1 MLLGRPVFLIT
12 VSCQESF
19 AKWSVWDSG
28 YGFVLSFCCF
38 VDFNEVGA
46 VRDLWD
52 VPTLNTN
59 PYPNYNHKPYLN
71 LNLTHFFISTSMG
84 GGDVPGIPDSTYHFN
99 RATWCVQLV
108 PLLLMWNNTCSATR
122 LTFRHSRSS
131 QHCCHCV
138 WYRDCG
144 VQCLSAIMF
153 CNAFLLQPSFVCV
166 PPPTILRWSYVCS
179 ETSVLRVPKSG
190 LEFILSLY
198 WCIII
203 VVVIVAVEA
212 IVIFLL

>member
-46 VRDLWD
+46 IQDLWD

-84 GGDVPGIPDSTYHFN
+84 GRDVPRIPDSTYHFN

-122 LTFRHSRSS
+122 LTFRHLRSS

-166 PPPTILRWSYVCS
+166 PPPPPQFYV
-179 ETSVLRVPKSG
+179 EATFVLRHQ
-190 LEFILSLY
+190 
-198 WCIII
+198 C
-203 VVVIVAVEA
+203 
-212 IVIFLL
+212 